1 MGISPSFINEM
12 TPDKMTGQVGT
23 LIQQAGNT
31 AFITSYILG
40 LSMPISDLESNP
52 YNYLWMV
59 MIIFPSILC
68 LYQIY
73 FLTKVFPYESPA
85 WLLANS
91 FHDKA
96 LETFSYVYY
105 PEYSYKGIERLI
117 PPETFSDNDRLIN
130 VYNST
135 YKDVLCKRKFRKMLR
150 ISLVLNIGQ
159 QTSGSMMMRIYATKI
174 FEDIGGG
181 KRFAQIFTV
190 IAGAVSLTGSISTI
204 FLLKKFGRKKLL
216 IIGQIGMSLIFLSL
230 ALLEDYTQF
239 SPEVKAMFIFIYFGF
254 LSISLGPTFWAYIGE
269 VCNDKCIGIG
279 FSLNLISVM
288 ILSFVYPIAQANLGV
303 SFCFY
308 GLSLMCFCL
317 LIYEI
322 IEIFETK
329 GLSKQEIQLKVL
341 LLSTNE

>member
-31 AFITSYILG
+31 AFISSYILG
-40 LSMPISDLESNP
+40 LAMPISDLESNS
-52 YNYLWMV
+52 YNYLWMLI
-59 MIIFPSILC
+59 IIFPSILC

-73 FLTKVFPYESPA
+73 FFTKEFPYESPA
-85 WLLANS
+85 WLLANGH
-91 FHDKA
+91 HDKA

-105 PEYSYKGIERLI
+105 PEYAHKGIERLT
-117 PPETFSDNDRLIN
+117 PPANSSDNNSLIN
-130 VYNST
+130 LYHST
-135 YKDVLCKRKFRKMLR
+135 YKDVLCKSKFRKMLR
-150 ISLVLNIGQ
+150 ISMVLNIGQ
-159 QTSGSMMMRIYATKI
+159 QISGSMMMRIYATKI

-190 IAGAVSLTGSISTI
+190 IAGVVSLTGSITTI
-204 FLLKKFGRKKLL
+204 FLLKRFGRKTLL
-216 IIGQIGMSLIFLSL
+216 IAGQIGMSLVFLSL
-230 ALLEDYTQF
+230 ALLGDYTD
-239 SPEVKAMFIFIYFGF
+239 STPEIKALFIFIYFGF

-269 VCNDKCIGIG
+269 VCNDKCISIG
-279 FSLNLISVM
+279 FSLNLVSVM
-288 ILSFVYPIAQANLGV
+288 ILSFAYPIAQAKLGV

-308 GLSLMCFCL
+308 ALSLMCVCL

-329 GLSKQEIQLKVL
+329 GLSKQQIQLRVL